1 MMIGG
6 GGHAAVLMDVL
17 LRQGRQILAIISPDS
32 VSQRTVFRG
41 VPYLKND
48 EEISRFSPKEVKL
61 VNGLGMLPKSLK
73 RRNLNERLKRMGYG
87 FEQVISP
94 QASVSRYAEL
104 AEGAQILSGAIVQAG
119 TFVGEGTILNS
130 GVIIEHDCMIG
141 RYSHIAPRA
150 TLCGEVIA
158 QDNVFVGAGATV
170 IQGLSLGE
178 SCVVGAGA
186 TIVNSLDSRHVAYN
200 ARPEIYAI

>member
-1 MMIGG
+1 
-6 GGHAAVLMDVL
+6 
-17 LRQGRQILAIISPDS
+17 
-32 VSQRTVFRG
+32 
-41 VPYLKND
+41 
-48 EEISRFSPKEVKL
+48 
-61 VNGLGMLPKSLK
+61 
-73 RRNLNERLKRMGYG
+73 
-87 FEQVISP
+87 
-94 QASVSRYAEL
+94 
-104 AEGAQILSGAIVQAG
+104 
-119 TFVGEGTILNS
+119 
-130 GVIIEHDCMIG
+130 MIG